1 MRVRIY
7 VGRVRQGNKC
17 VFYWAI
23 HQLTLDSEVSG
34 HGYGVSRK
42 LVRESKGAKVPCVFI
57 TLVFIFVYT
66 QTPIMKKFLWKCNF
80 CSAIALLFYV
90 FFVCLFVFKLF
101 SKSSRCI
108 ISSSFSFSVFFSP
121 PPFFY
126 HGKQFL
132 SCDCRGEDLFLT
144 VNWSEK
150 RSFLDAGRCK
160 RWGEDKVKWSSFFKN
175 NLVFLG
181 DVNDKPRTFF
191 IAGCPCLWMRV
202 LSPDTELSR

>member
-1 MRVRIY
+1 MLGVCVKVTSVCFIGQSISSPSTVKYR
-7 VGRVRQGNKC
+7 GRVTVFQGNSFEK
-17 VFYWAI
+17 
-23 HQLTLDSEVSG
+23 
-34 HGYGVSRK
+34 
-42 LVRESKGAKVPCVFI
+42 AKVQRCRVCLSRLCLYLF
-57 TLVFIFVYT
+57 THKRQLWRNSCENVIFAARLLCCF
-66 QTPIMKKFLWKCNF
+66 MFFL
-80 CSAIALLFYV
+80 
-90 FFVCLFVFKLF
+90 FVCFQTFFKELPVHNQQLIF
-101 SKSSRCI
+101 ILRI
-108 ISSSFSFSVFFSP
+108 FLP